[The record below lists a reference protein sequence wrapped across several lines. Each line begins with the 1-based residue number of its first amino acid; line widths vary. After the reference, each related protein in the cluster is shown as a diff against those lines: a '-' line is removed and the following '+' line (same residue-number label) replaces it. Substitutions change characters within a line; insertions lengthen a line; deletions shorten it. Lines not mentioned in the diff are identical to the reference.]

1 MEEARLGELNPRRW
15 AIGMAVKAESTD
27 LATAL
32 TDALPALQQDG
43 TVAAIFKRHGVTLR
57 SN

>member
-1 MEEARLGELNPRRW
+1 
-15 AIGMAVKAESTD
+15 MAVKADSGD

-32 TDALPALQQDG
+32 TDALAALQKDG